1 MTVIRSLRQELD
13 KQYQA
18 HKKQLQ
24 AYGEAFFERIAQA
37 GFSASEVKIAN
48 YFQRLKDFKD
58 VFDEK
63 KLLGVTVQKALA
75 GDLDAWS
82 TKANRVTVTALI
94 EEKQL
99 NSLLT
104 EAEAYRLANR
114 SELTTIQ
121 LVRKH
126 IYKVGLLSLIAAQL
140 QVRNR
145 TQYR

>member
-1 MTVIRSLRQELD
+1 MTKGHELEKALQNMTMINSLRQELD
-13 KQYQA
+13 KRYQV

-37 GFSASEVKIAN
+37 GVSAGDVKIAS

-75 GDLDAWS
+75 GDLDVWS

-94 EEKQL
+94 EEAIK
-99 NSLLT
+99 
-104 EAEAYRLANR
+104 
-114 SELTTIQ
+114 
-121 LVRKH
+121 
-126 IYKVGLLSLIAAQL
+126 
-140 QVRNR
+140 
-145 TQYR
+145 